1 MTRLHTITE
10 PLVTGE
16 IRRRPNR
23 FVVTVEFDTET
34 ARVHLSDPGALVD
47 IVEPGNE
54 IICRPVQDQDR
65 ATSFDAIAVI
75 SNGVEV
81 SVRASFANKLFY
93 QSLNHD
99 ALPQFD
105 GYAIRSREPSLPDH
119 GRTDFE
125 LERTDGTPVY
135 VEVKSCT
142 HVEDGV
148 AKFPDRQSARGRR
161 HVQVLTNL
169 QENGIESYIV
179 FVIQRPDADRF
190 TPYESVD
197 PEFASLLAS
206 ANKSG
211 VGVHAIQTRFSS
223 PSYYLESPMIPIDLP
238 K

>member
-16 IRRRPNR
+16 IRGRPNR
-23 FVVTVEFDTET
+23 FVVTVEFDAET

-65 ATSFDAIAVI
+65 VTSYDAIAVVV
-75 SNGVEV
+75 NGVAV
-81 SVRASFANKLFY
+81 SVRASFANELVH
-93 QSLNHD
+93 QALTHD

-105 GYAIRSREPSLPDH
+105 GYAICAREPSLPDH
-119 GRTDFE
+119 GRTDFK
-125 LERTDGTPVY
+125 LTSTDGTDEY

-142 HVEDGV
+142 YVEDQV
-148 AKFPDRQSARGRR
+148 AKFPDRQTPRGRR
-161 HVQVLTNL
+161 HVKALTGVQDL
-169 QENGIESYIV
+169 GIEPHIV

-206 ANKSG
+206 ANESG
-211 VGVHAIQTRFSS
+211 VGVHAIQTRFT
-223 PSYYLESPMIPIDLP
+223 PPAYYLESPMLPIDLS